1 MKVEKS
7 KLIREEVNFLASD
20 KYVAF
25 TYTVNKNK
33 GELID
38 GRKIVKAGTIL
49 PENNQTAKGVLLYDV
64 DVTNGDT
71 IGSLIE
77 DGFILKDR
85 LPVQPD
91 TQAVNALKKITF
103 K

>member
-1 MKVEKS
+1 MKVES
-7 KLIREEVNFLASD
+7 GKLIREKINFLASD

-25 TYTVNKNK
+25 TYTVKQAK
-33 GELID
+33 GEMID
-38 GRKIVKAGTIL
+38 GKKIVKAGTIL
-49 PENNQTAKGVLLYDV
+49 PENNNTAKGILLEDV
-64 DVTNGDT
+64 DVTSGDA

-85 LPVQPD
+85 LPVAPD
-91 TQAVNALKKITF
+91 PQAITALKKITF